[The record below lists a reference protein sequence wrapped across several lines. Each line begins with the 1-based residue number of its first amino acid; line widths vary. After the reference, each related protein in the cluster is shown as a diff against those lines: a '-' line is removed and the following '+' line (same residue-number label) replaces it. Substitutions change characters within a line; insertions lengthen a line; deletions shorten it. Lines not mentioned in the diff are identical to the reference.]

1 MVGFGKAKTMTAS
14 AFSDSSPSSVV
25 SLPEILVRNQGEEA
39 DADAILGPNLFILTA
54 VKEYI
59 G

>member
-1 MVGFGKAKTMTAS
+1 MTAS

-25 SLPEILVRNQGEEA
+25 SLPEIFVCNQGEEA
-39 DADAILGPNLFILTA
+39 DADAILGPNLFILAA